1 MIKVKQRCPCGAV
14 SCSYQVD
21 LTQGVLVFPTSPSGI
36 SGEGPAQRM
45 IETVVPPPPDSV
57 LEADPHAR
65 MDIRAAIDRLRRER
79 NAVILAHYYQ
89 EGEIQDLADFV
100 GDSLDLSRKAAA
112 TDADVIVF
120 CGVRFMGE
128 VAKILAPSRTVLIP
142 DAEAGCSL
150 ESSCRPEAFRHFRKR
165 YPGHVAITYINC
177 SAEVKALS
185 DVIVTSSNAEAIIRQ
200 IPEDR
205 PILFAPDRHLGAY
218 LQKKTG
224 REMVLWPGTCIVHE
238 QFSERELIKL
248 KARHPQALVAAHP
261 ECPDGILAHADHIG
275 STRAILEFVLN
286 AKGREFIVGT
296 ERHIIHQM
304 EKAAPDKVFFPVPGA
319 DGGCSCS
326 DCPFMARNTLEKIYL
341 ALRNNAPRIE
351 LPDELRLA
359 ALKPLERM
367 LEMSAS
373 VPVARG

>member
-1 MIKVKQRCPCGAV
+1 M
-14 SCSYQVD
+14 
-21 LTQGVLVFPTSPSGI
+21 
-36 SGEGPAQRM
+36 
-45 IETVVPPPPDSV
+45 
-57 LEADPHAR
+57 
-65 MDIRAAIDRLRRER
+65 
-79 NAVILAHYYQ
+79 ILAHYYQ

-128 VAKILAPSRTVLIP
+128 VAKILAPSCTVLIP

-150 ESSCRPEAFRHFRKR
+150 EESCRSEVFGHFRDR
-165 YPGHVAITYINC
+165 HPDHIAVTYINC
-177 SAEVKALS
+177 SAAVKALS
-185 DVIVTSSNAEAIIRQ
+185 DVIVTSSNAEAILRQ
-200 IPEDR
+200 LPADR

-218 LQKKTG
+218 LQRMTG
-224 REMVLWPGTCIVHE
+224 RAMTLWPGTCIVHE

-248 KARHPQALVAAHP
+248 KMRHPDALVAAHP
-261 ECPDGILAHADHIG
+261 ECPAGVLSHADHIG

-286 AKGREFIVGT
+286 ANAREFIIGT

-304 EKAAPDKVFFPVPGA
+304 QKAAPDKVFLPVPGA

-326 DCPFMARNTLEKIYL
+326 NCPFMALNTLEKIYL
-341 ALRNNAPRIE
+341 SLLNNAPRIE
-351 LPDELRLA
+351 LPEPLRLA

-367 LEMSAS
+367 LDMSVS
-373 VPVARG
+373 VPIGLPSPTRVPSAAPA

>member
-1 MIKVKQRCPCGAV
+1 MLATALLPPPGAV
-14 SCSYQVD
+14 ASVD
-21 LTQGVLVFPTSPSGI
+21 L
-36 SGEGPAQRM
+36 
-45 IETVVPPPPDSV
+45 
-57 LEADPHAR
+57 HAGQ
-65 MDIRAAIDRLRRER
+65 DLHAAIDRLRRER

-112 TDADVIVF
+112 TKADVIVF

-150 ESSCRPEAFRHFRKR
+150 EDSCRPEVFRHFRNR
-165 YPGHVAITYINC
+165 HRDHIAVTYINS

-185 DVIVTSSNAEAIIRQ
+185 DVIVTSSNAEVIIRQ
-200 IPEDR
+200 LPEDR

-218 LQKKTG
+218 LQRKTG
-224 REMVLWPGTCIVHE
+224 RAMTLWPGTCIVHE

-248 KARHPQALVAAHP
+248 KLLHPGALVAAHP
-261 ECPDGILAHADHIG
+261 ECPAGILFHADHIG
-275 STRAILEFVLN
+275 STRAILDFVQKAN
-286 AKGREFIVGT
+286 ATEFIVAT

-304 EKAAPDKVFFPVPGA
+304 EKAAPGKMFFPAPGA

-326 DCPFMARNTLEKIYL
+326 SCPFMARNTLEKIYL
-341 ALRNNAPRIE
+341 ALINDAPRIE
-351 LPDELRLA
+351 LPEPLRLA
-359 ALKPLERM
+359 ALKPLEKM
-367 LEMSAS
+367 LEMSSS
-373 VPVARG
+373 VPYTARD

>member
-1 MIKVKQRCPCGAV
+1 MI
-14 SCSYQVD
+14 D
-21 LTQGVLVFPTSPSGI
+21 
-36 SGEGPAQRM
+36 
-45 IETVVPPPPDSV
+45 TVVLPQSGTV

-65 MDIRAAIDRLRRER
+65 MDLHAAIDRLRRER
-79 NAVILAHYYQ
+79 KAVILAHYYQ

-112 TDADVIVF
+112 TDAEVIVF

-150 ESSCRPEAFRHFRKR
+150 ESSCRPEVFSQFRQR
-165 YPGHVAITYINC
+165 YPNHIAITYINC

-200 IPEDR
+200 LPENQ

-261 ECPDGILAHADHIG
+261 ECPAGILSHADHIG
-275 STRAILEFVLN
+275 STRAILEFVLH

-341 ALRNNAPRIE
+341 ALLNDAPRIE
-351 LPDELRLA
+351 LPEPLRLA

-373 VPVARG
+373 VPVGRG

>member
-1 MIKVKQRCPCGAV
+1 MTDTAV
-14 SCSYQVD
+14 
-21 LTQGVLVFPTSPSGI
+21 L
-36 SGEGPAQRM
+36 
-45 IETVVPPPPDSV
+45 PPPGSV
-57 LEADPHAR
+57 AQAGLQAR
-65 MDIRAAIDRLRRER
+65 LDLRPAIDRLRRER

-112 TDADVIVF
+112 TNADVIVF

-128 VAKILAPSRTVLIP
+128 VAKILAPSSTVLIP

-150 ESSCRPEAFRHFRKR
+150 EDSCRPDVFRHFRDR
-165 YPGHVAITYINC
+165 HPDHIAVTYINC

-185 DVIVTSSNAEAIIRQ
+185 DVIVTSSNAETIIRQ
-200 IPEDR
+200 LPADR

-224 REMVLWPGTCIVHE
+224 RAMTLWPGTCIVHE

-248 KARHPQALVAAHP
+248 KMRHPDALVAAHP
-261 ECPDGILAHADHIG
+261 ECPAGILLHADHVG
-275 STRAILEFVLN
+275 STRSILEFVLN
-286 AKGREFIVGT
+286 ANAQEFIIGT

-304 EKAAPDKVFFPVPGA
+304 EKAAPDKVFLPVPGA
-319 DGGCSCS
+319 DGGCSCFS
-326 DCPFMARNTLEKIYL
+326 CPFMALNTMEKIYL
-341 ALRNNAPRIE
+341 ALLNNAPRIE
-351 LPDELRLA
+351 LPEPLRLA

-373 VPVARG
+373 GPIGLASATRFPAAARD